1 MQKEIDSN
9 NIKLH
14 EKEKKFT
21 FSFSSSGYFQ
31 YERWLFFSTH
41 QRRCHAPNPLTSS
54 NIVYT

>member
-31 YERWLFFSTH
+31 YER
-41 QRRCHAPNPLTSS
+41 
-54 NIVYT
+54 